1 MLCILGNALVLAL
14 FDFEDRDSNNEYNQ
28 ILNFISDGFTVVFL
42 VESWLKIAAMGF
54 IVHKFAYLR
63 DTWNFIDFIIVLSG

>member
-1 MLCILGNALVLAL
+1 MVCIILNAIVLAL
-14 FDFEDRDSNNEYNQ
+14 FDFTDRESQTQYNQ
-28 ILNFISDGFTVVFL
+28 ILNFISDGFTVIFL

-54 IVHKFAYLR
+54 VFHKFAYLR